1 MAFGTAQSDR
11 FGEAWAAV
19 TALVA
24 AEGGG
29 REPYARHLTTPDAAS
44 RNLADAVHCLC
55 LLHGRHPGIVE
66 FAESRADN
74 PIAAAWLAEAAGAFA
89 AERATLVK
97 LVAAVGPLPSTPGQA
112 ETEAAI
118 AGQRHA
124 LDMLAASDRAGCPIG
139 AAMALLLDWP
149 ALRAVLDTVATRIG
163 IEVPA
168 SALPTHRDSATV
180 IAALAESVAF
190 ERAMLFGAQQML
202 AQHHALWQLL
212 ESRSV
217 ARGPS

>member
-1 MAFGTAQSDR
+1 MV
-11 FGEAWAAV
+11 GEV
-19 TALVA
+19 RG
-24 AEGGG
+24 AE
-29 REPYARHLTTPDAAS
+29 
-44 RNLADAVHCLC
+44 
-55 LLHGRHPGIVE
+55 
-66 FAESRADN
+66 
-74 PIAAAWLAEAAGAFA
+74 
-89 AERATLVK
+89 
-97 LVAAVGPLPSTPGQA
+97 
-112 ETEAAI
+112 
-118 AGQRHA
+118 A

-163 IEVPA
+163 VEVPA

-202 AQHHALWQLL
+202 AQHHALWELL

-217 ARGPS
+217 ARGPG

>member
-1 MAFGTAQSDR
+1 MVFGTAQSDR
-11 FGEAWAAV
+11 FGEAWTAI

-24 AEGGG
+24 AEGTG
-29 REPYARHLTTPDAAS
+29 REPFAIALTGPGATARD
-44 RNLADAVHCLC
+44 LADAVHCLC
-55 LLHGRHPGIVE
+55 LLHGGHPGIVE
-66 FAESRADN
+66 FAETRTDN
-74 PIAAAWLAEAAGAFA
+74 PIASAWLSEAADAFA
-89 AERATLVK
+89 AERATLVR

-112 ETEAAI
+112 ETESAI

-124 LDMLAASDRAGCPIG
+124 LAMLAASDRAGCPIG

-149 ALRAVLDTVATRIG
+149 ALRAVLDTVAVRLG

-180 IAALAESVAF
+180 IATLAESVAF

-212 ESRSV
+212 EARSA
-217 ARGPS
+217 ARG